1 MDPLLL
7 SVFETRNGITSCVTG
22 GEKNITY
29 DRYVVNVD
37 FLVNLHLKMTENPQ
51 KEKYLHNIY
60 KKCNFSHIGAVRN
73 IDSGP

>member
-7 SVFETRNGITSCVTG
+7 SVFETRNSITSCVTG

-29 DRYVVNVD
+29 DRYVVHVD
-37 FLVNLHLKMTENPQ
+37 FLVNLHLNMTENPQ
-51 KEKYLHNIY
+51 KEKYLH

-73 IDSGP
+73 IDSAP